1 MPFLLNPIMD
11 IPDDML
17 GLGPDAFIA
26 MKKNSSKERISSYNV
41 KWQGSNIQIPVFL
54 VDIKHLRYNL
64 WNTRVKPHLTQ
75 YISKEGQSDNYFSTV
90 DRDSFNIQKL
100 INNFLKKNPDRIEAL
115 RFFKKPLNI
124 PEIQEPLV
132 ATPDGRVLNGNQRL
146 CVFRQLFHEDSSKYG
161 HLQMAYVAIL
171 PSKGTLQQ
179 ERDLEATFQ
188 DTKLAAIMFDWI
200 QQGLWL
206 KDERAKG
213 KNAAQIGKIIGKSEN
228 EVNGLLRRITL
239 GEEFLEHIGKQGFW
253 VELRDTMQL
262 TQAFKTLDEQQG
274 KMKTLPEKISLKK
287 GAFKMMEDPDGASKG
302 KSTSVHLLIIKLA
315 KSILAG
321 GISIG
326 VKPSKAIKQKSKS
339 LLKPLKP
346 KTEPK
351 NKSKEINLEDL
362 DADKFAN
369 LVIDDDDVRESKR
382 KANNNKNY
390 ALSQTKSM
398 ITTLENIY
406 DGIDNMNK
414 KGLKTN
420 LNKANR
426 LIEQIRNLI

>member
-1 MPFLLNPIMD
+1 MTL
-11 IPDDML
+11 PDEML
-17 GLGPDAFIA
+17 GLGPDAFMA
-26 MKKNSSKERISSYNV
+26 MQKNSTQQSKSSYNV
-41 KWQGSNIQIPVFL
+41 KWQGSNKLIPVYL
-54 VDIKHLRYNL
+54 INIKSLRYNL

-75 YISKEGQSDNYFSTV
+75 YISKEGQAEDYFRTV
-90 DRDSFNIQKL
+90 DRDSIQIQKL
-100 INNFLKKNPDRIEAL
+100 INNFLKKNPDRIDAL
-115 RFFKKPLNI
+115 KFFKKPLNI
-124 PEIQEPLV
+124 PEIQEPLI

-171 PSKGTLQQ
+171 PNEGTLQQ

-239 GEEFLEHIGKQGFW
+239 GEEFLEKIGKVGFW
-253 VELRDTMQL
+253 VELRDKMQL
-262 TQAFKTLDEQQG
+262 TQAFKTLDEQLG
-274 KMKTLPEKISLKK
+274 KMKTLADRNALKQ
-287 GAFKMMEDPDGASKG
+287 GSFKLMEDTDGASKG
-302 KSTSVHLLIIKLA
+302 KNTSVHLLIIKVA

-321 GISIG
+321 GLSIA
-326 VKPSKAIKQKSKS
+326 VKPSETMGGKSKS

-351 NKSKEINLEDL
+351 SKVKEINLEDFN
-362 DADKFAN
+362 ADKFADF
-369 LVIDDDDVRESKR
+369 VINDDEVRESKR

-390 ALSQTKSM
+390 AIRETKSM
-398 ITTLENIY
+398 ITTLENIA
-406 DGIDNMNK
+406 DGLENMNK
-414 KGLKTN
+414 KGLKSN

-426 LIEQIRNLI
+426 LIESIRKRI